1 MADKACILVVDD
13 ERTNRKVLSDLL
25 KEDHQVLPAK
35 NGEQALRRLQNDSD
49 IDLVLLDVM
58 MPDLDGYEVLRRMK
72 SDEGTKEVP
81 VIFITALDS
90 AHDEEK
96 GLRLG
101 AADYITKPFHSAIV
115 RARVENHLRFV
126 RQRKLLESLAGRDGL
141 TEIHNRRSFDEFLK
155 REWQRCR
162 RNEQPL
168 SLAMAD
174 VDFFKPYNDNYGHA
188 AGDRVLKEVAGT
200 LTSILNRPA
209 DMAAR
214 YGGEEFALLFP
225 ETKPGGAKLVA
236 ERARDAVEQ
245 LGIIHEYSP
254 VAEHLTISVG
264 VAGLVPEGEKCEGLV
279 QAADERLY
287 RAKEEKRNCVA
298 CGSFV

>member
-1 MADKACILVVDD
+1 MTDKASILVVDD

-25 KEDHQVLPAK
+25 KENYQVLPAK
-35 NGEQALRRLQNDSD
+35 NGEQALQRLQNDTD

-58 MPDLDGYEVLRRMK
+58 MPDMDGYEVLRRMK
-72 SDEGTKEVP
+72 AEEGTKDIP

-115 RARVENHLRFV
+115 LARVENHLRFV

-141 TEIHNRRSFDEFLK
+141 TEIPNRRSFNDFLK

-168 SLAMAD
+168 SLAMVD

-188 AGDRVLKEVAGT
+188 AGDRVLKEVAWA
-200 LTSILNRPA
+200 LTSVLNRPA
-209 DMAAR
+209 DMVAR

-225 ETKPGGAKLVA
+225 ETKLSGAGNVA
-236 ERARDAVEQ
+236 ERARNAVEQ
-245 LGIIHEYSP
+245 LGIIHEHSP
-254 VAEHLTISVG
+254 VVEYVTISVG
-264 VAGLVPEGEKCEGLV
+264 VAGVVPEGEKFEGLV
-279 QAADERLY
+279 RAADDRLY
-287 RAKEEKRNCVA
+287 QAKEEGRNRVA
-298 CGSFV
+298 

>member
-1 MADKACILVVDD
+1 
-13 ERTNRKVLSDLL
+13 LL
-25 KEDHQVLPAK
+25 KENHQVLPAK
-35 NGEQALRRLQNDSD
+35 NGEQALQRLQNDSD

-72 SDEGTKEVP
+72 AEEGTKDIP

-141 TEIHNRRSFDEFLK
+141 TEIQNRRSFNDFLK

-162 RNEQPL
+162 RNEQPI
-168 SLAMAD
+168 SLAMVD
-174 VDFFKPYNDNYGHA
+174 VDFFKPFNDNYGHA
-188 AGDRVLKEVAGT
+188 AGDRVLKEVARA
-200 LTSILNRPA
+200 LTSVLNRPA
-209 DMAAR
+209 DMVAR

-225 ETKPGGAKLVA
+225 ETKAHGVGTVA
-236 ERARDAVEQ
+236 ERARNAVEQ
-245 LGIIHEYSP
+245 LWIIHEYSP
-254 VAEHLTISVG
+254 VSEYVTISVG
-264 VAGLVPEGEKCEGLV
+264 VAGVVPEGEEFEGLV
-279 QAADERLY
+279 RAADDRLY
-287 RAKEEKRNCVA
+287 QAKKEGRNRVA
-298 CGSFV
+298 